1 MGGSKEA
8 MSIMRQDMVS
18 ENGFLPAYIN
28 AIHPT
33 LSAGPALDE
42 LNEKAIQVITRS
54 LDKLVSNGSTKVKM
68 FEWVR
73 QELLLATTDG
83 VYGPANPLRDP
94 RNMEAWQ

>member
-8 MSIMRQDMVS
+8 MEIMRRDMVTES
-18 ENGFLPAYIN
+18 GFLPAFIKVV
-28 AIHPT
+28 HPT
-33 LSAGPALDE
+33 LAAGPALDE
-42 LNEKAIQVITRS
+42 LNGKAAEVITRS
-54 LDKLVSNGSTKVKM
+54 LDKHISKGPTKVKM

-94 RNMEAWQ
+94 RNMKAWQ